1 MSIRSV
7 DEIFGLGVRQS
18 IVVLIPEISIAIA
31 IEADV
36 VIFPMNTTK
45 CGQLHI
51 LSYTWSA

>member
-31 IEADV
+31 I
-36 VIFPMNTTK
+36 VITNYSSK
-45 CGQLHI
+45 
-51 LSYTWSA
+51 